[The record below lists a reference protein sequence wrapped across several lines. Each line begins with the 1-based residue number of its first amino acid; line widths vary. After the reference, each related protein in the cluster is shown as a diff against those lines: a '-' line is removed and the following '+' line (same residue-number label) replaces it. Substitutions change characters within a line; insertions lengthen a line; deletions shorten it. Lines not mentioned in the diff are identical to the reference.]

1 MFCTPKTIEMQNTTL
16 CLISLNNACCCSDS
30 SFLIHQNPLSH
41 YSVISTYLS
50 IVFLCSFQGALK
62 VRILGYSILT
72 NRIRFTI
79 LQNDTVCKSTV
90 KSYAFIVSNFS
101 VPTLALWILCILRFL
116 PLFLTSSLSRRC
128 STLESECLFQ
138 HPCLP
143 RKEVIQP
150 HLPIR
155 LPCYDFTPVIGLT
168 FDGCSLR

>member
-1 MFCTPKTIEMQNTTL
+1 MQNTTL

-41 YSVISTYLS
+41 YSVI
-50 IVFLCSFQGALK
+50 FDFSFDCLPVQFSRCAEGSYS
-62 VRILGYSILT
+62 RIFDPCESYPLFRSFKTIQCVNQQSNRMPSSFPISRFRRQRFGYFVS
-72 NRIRFTI
+72 
-79 LQNDTVCKSTV
+79 CG
-90 KSYAFIVSNFS
+90 SY
-101 VPTLALWILCILRFL
+101 R
-116 PLFLTSSLSRRC
+116 LFLTSSFSRRC

-168 FDGCSLR
+168 LDGCSLR

>member
-1 MFCTPKTIEMQNTTL
+1 MFRTPKTIEMQNTTL

-30 SFLIHQNPLSH
+30 SSLIHQNPLSH
-41 YSVISTYLS
+41 YSVIFDFSFDCLPVQFSRCAEGSFCVPLS
-50 IVFLCSFQGALK
+50 PM
-62 VRILGYSILT
+62 
-72 NRIRFTI
+72 FTSSI

-90 KSYAFIVSNFS
+90 KSYAFIVSDFS
-101 VPTLALWILCILRFL
+101 VPTSALWILCILRFV
-116 PLFLTSSLSRRC
+116 PLFLTSSFSRRC